1 MVRLIYLRQEQPFC
15 IFLPSYFPFPCQTT
29 NHDLSFRPDCR
40 SSLSFVAFAVD
51 SILGTIL
58 RVLVLVG
65 SLRVATIVTLEDLS
79 RMVSISLSISISRR
93 PSADQPSSSSPP
105 VQNPFASA
113 APSLRYT
120 ASTSS
125 RSHSHSRCPSYAN
138 SISASQH
145 QHHTFN
151 FSHPGPVPVYSA
163 KRPANDNSSLERL
176 LSGKKKRLSIVQ
188 FENGR
193 LKRRMV
199 STDSGIGAHVVE
211 PFERKK
217 SYGIGGAGN
226 IRMSHG
232 HLCSIISSAD

>member
-1 MVRLIYLRQEQPFC
+1 MVY
-15 IFLPSYFPFPCQTT
+15 
-29 NHDLSFRPDCR
+29 
-40 SSLSFVAFAVD
+40 
-51 SILGTIL
+51 
-58 RVLVLVG
+58 
-65 SLRVATIVTLEDLS
+65 
-79 RMVSISLSISISRR
+79 ISLSISVSRR
-93 PSADQPSSSSPP
+93 PSMDQPSSSSPP
-105 VQNPFASA
+105 VQQLQNTNPFASA

-120 ASTSS
+120 ASISS

-138 SISASQH
+138 SISASQNER
-145 QHHTFN
+145 HTFD

-163 KRPANDNSSLERL
+163 KRPADGNNSLERL
-176 LSGKKKRLSIVQ
+176 LSAKKKRLSIVQ

-226 IRMSHG
+226 IRRPSDVIYPVRTNADGSRRRSSVWSSLNVTPGTSPEGKRHGFLGFFRRGSVQQDVVNSAALDDDVDPMSNKPE
-232 HLCSIISSAD
+232 